1 MKRVRLTG
9 VEKPRQFGEEPIKTR
24 LLIPADLIELVK
36 EEGDHCTVFIGHGIG
51 PMIVNESY
59 DEIDK
64 MVYESTTPQQAV
76 GLATAHKGV
85 A

>member
-9 VEKPRQFGEEPIKTR
+9 VEKPREFGGEPIKTR
-24 LLIPADLIELVK
+24 LLVPADLIDMVK
-36 EEGDHCTVFIGHGIG
+36 EEGDHCVVFIGHGIG

-64 MVYESTTPQQAV
+64 MVYE
-76 GLATAHKGV
+76 
-85 A
+85 

>member
-9 VEKPRQFGEEPIKTR
+9 IEKPGQFKGEPIKTR

-51 PMIVNESY
+51 PIIVNESY

-64 MVYESTTPQQAV
+64 KVSE
-76 GLATAHKGV
+76 
-85 A
+85 